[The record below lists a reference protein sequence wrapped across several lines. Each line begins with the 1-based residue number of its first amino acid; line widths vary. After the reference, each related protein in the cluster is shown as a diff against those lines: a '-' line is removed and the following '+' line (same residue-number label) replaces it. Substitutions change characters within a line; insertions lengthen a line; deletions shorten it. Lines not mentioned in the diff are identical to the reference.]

1 MAIATAQANTNT
13 LNESYSRRGLIQ
25 FVIGALIVGVIG
37 TSAVLMLNTE
47 TENEATG
54 ILTHTVTS
62 GPFFVSVTEQGAL
75 ASSDNTEIKCQV
87 RGRNT
92 VTWVVPSGSV
102 VKEGDELVRIDT
114 KVIEENVSLQ
124 RTNVHEATA
133 TLAET
138 QADLN
143 KARISVDAYL
153 EGEYKEQSQRLT
165 ANLEVAQ
172 ANLISANKQYENAR
186 KLFRQGVITD
196 LALEGNLLTVEQSKL
211 DLEVSET
218 QLYVMNKYRKA
229 MQLEERKGRI
239 TAHESKIEAD
249 HAGLSMDSKRLE
261 RALIDLGNC
270 VVAAPKSGLVILP
283 TIAAWKNTPDVAEG
297 VSVVRDQI
305 LLIMPDLN
313 EMQVTVGVHEDI
325 VDNIKPGQKAIIRL
339 PDLTLESSVSEVATI
354 ARPLGAWSGDIVK
367 YDTIIKLPSEV
378 GLKPGMSAEVEI
390 VLSEYEDKLT
400 VPVSSVVEIEDKQFC
415 WVQTS
420 KGPEKRA
427 VIVGESND
435 IFVIVQQGVQEG
447 EEVLLNPL
455 ADVEDARQEQPS
467 TATASASNSSTDK
480 PDYSDTGINN
490 VE

>member
-1 MAIATAQANTNT
+1 MAIATAPANTNT
-13 LNESYSRRGLIQ
+13 ASENQSRRGFIQ
-25 FVIGALIVGVIG
+25 FVIGLLMIGVIG

-47 TENEATG
+47 SESDGSG
-54 ILTHTVTS
+54 ILTHTVKS
-62 GPFFVSVTEQGAL
+62 GPFFVSVIEQGAL

-92 VTWVVPSGSV
+92 VTWVIPSGSV

-153 EGEYKEQSQRLT
+153 EGEYKEESQRRT
-165 ANLEVAQ
+165 KDLEIAQ
-172 ANLISANKQYENAR
+172 ANLASANKQYENAR
-186 KLFRQGVITD
+186 KLFRKGVITD

-211 DLEVSET
+211 DLEVAET
-218 QLYVMNKYRKA
+218 QLYVMNKYRRA

-261 RALIDLGNC
+261 RALMDLGNC
-270 VVAAPKSGLVILP
+270 VVTAPKSGLVILP

-297 VSVVRDQI
+297 VSVVRDQV
-305 LLIMPDLN
+305 LLIMPDL
-313 EMQVTVGVHEDI
+313 EMMQVTVGVHEDI
-325 VDNIKPGQKAIIRL
+325 IDTVKTGQKAIIRL
-339 PDLTLESSVSEVATI
+339 PDLTLESAVSEVATI

-367 YDTIIKLPSEV
+367 YDTTIKLPSGV

-390 VLSEYEDKLT
+390 ILSEYKDKLT
-400 VPVSSVVEIEDKQFC
+400 VPVSSVLEIEDQHFC
-415 WVQTS
+415 WVQAPN
-420 KGPEKRA
+420 GPEKRA

-435 IFVIVQQGVQEG
+435 VFVIVQQGVQEG

-455 ADVEDARQEQPS
+455 ADVDDAGQQES
-467 TATASASNSSTDK
+467 SNTVANTSGDK
-480 PDYSDTGINN
+480 PTYPITGINDG
-490 VE
+490 E